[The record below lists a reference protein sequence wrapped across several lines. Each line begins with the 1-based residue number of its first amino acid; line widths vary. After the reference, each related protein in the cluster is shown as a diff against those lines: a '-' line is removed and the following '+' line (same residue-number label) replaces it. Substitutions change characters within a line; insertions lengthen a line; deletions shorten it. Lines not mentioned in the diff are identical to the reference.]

1 VIQQHLKKL
10 FSGIHTVTL
19 PELPPTIVAM
29 NSSLFESVRLLHV
42 IDVDEVVEKWL
53 EALSLEMADILKTEL
68 KKIAKAN
75 MICSIGT
82 PTRSSASTTKSSS
95 PIRYKRRSKTIC
107 WRG

>member
-1 VIQQHLKKL
+1 MIQQHLKKL

-53 EALSLEMADILKTEL
+53 EALNLEMVDILKTEL
-68 KKIAKAN
+68 EKIAKGKHDMFNRDPNQVICLNNEIVFAN
-75 MICSIGT
+75 
-82 PTRSSASTTKSSS
+82 KV
-95 PIRYKRRSKTIC
+95 
-107 WRG
+107 